1 MLGCFWQKTLQQV
14 ENKSNKVRL
23 SCVGNKPRFLQRGV
37 NISLVFYLLK
47 MLRELD
53 LKYNYHSNSY
63 QLQILLKLDLRMN
76 NKDNTEQCSSVLYN
90 PNRRQPT
97 DNVLQ

>member
-53 LKYNYHSNSY
+53 LKYNYL
-63 QLQILLKLDLRMN
+63 LQILMSDLRTN
-76 NKDNTEQCSSVLYN
+76 NKDNTEQCYSVLYN

>member
-53 LKYNYHSNSY
+53 LKYNY
-63 QLQILLKLDLRMN
+63 QLSTTNINVRF
-76 NKDNTEQCSSVLYN
+76 KDEQQ
-90 PNRRQPT
+90 R
-97 DNVLQ
+97 